1 MTLSQNIIDLK
12 VEKRC
17 PPPHKKTLKL
27 LDATTNI
34 FSGGTMEIHPL
45 LYELDKKDSERYM
58 NACKDDLMDFL
69 DNLCLSNTLA
79 LQVLEEVRISLES

>member
-1 MTLSQNIIDLK
+1 
-12 VEKRC
+12 
-17 PPPHKKTLKL
+17 
-27 LDATTNI
+27 
-34 FSGGTMEIHPL
+34 MEIHPL